1 LDRSSTAV
9 TRVDD
14 LIAMLET
21 MTSALVADALDRLGL
36 RDQTMDPGIRAVSSG
51 VTLAGRAL
59 PVEVVA
65 TDVLAEEPYA
75 MEMRAIESLVPGD
88 VPVYAA
94 PAGLRAALFGELFGH
109 AARGLGGR
117 GAVVDGF
124 VRDTRA
130 LTASGIPVFARGASP
145 LDTNGRAEVRS
156 FGEPVVVGGVTV
168 RRGDY
173 VVGDDDGVVVAPAE
187 VIEELVD
194 SVQHKRR
201 DEHGALTDLLAGDT
215 VRDVWDRWRVF

>member
-1 LDRSSTAV
+1 MG
-9 TRVDD
+9 D

-21 MTSALVADALDRLGL
+21 MTSALVADGLDRLGL
-36 RDQTMDPGIRAVSSG
+36 RDQTMDHGIRAVLPG
-51 VTLAGRAL
+51 ITLAGRAV
-59 PVEVVA
+59 PVDVVA

-75 MEMRAIESLVPGD
+75 MEMRAIESLQPGD

-117 GAVVDGF
+117 GAVVDGY

-130 LTASGIPVFARGASP
+130 LAASGIPVFARGASP

-156 FGEPVVVGGVTV
+156 FGEPVVVGGVTRARRRLRRRRRRR
-168 RRGDY
+168 RRGGA
-173 VVGDDDGVVVAPAE
+173 VRGHRRAGR
-187 VIEELVD
+187 D
-194 SVQHKRR
+194 SVQRKRR
-201 DEHGALTDLLAGDT
+201 DEHGALTRPPGRRHGA
-215 VRDVWDRWRVF
+215 

>member
-1 LDRSSTAV
+1 MR
-9 TRVDD
+9 D

-21 MTSALVADALDRLGL
+21 MTSALVADGLDRLGF
-36 RDQTMDPGIRAVSSG
+36 RDQTLDPGIRAVLPG
-51 VTLAGRAL
+51 ITLAGRAM
-59 PVEVVA
+59 PVDVVA
-65 TDVLAEEPYA
+65 TDLVADEPYA
-75 MEMRAIESLVPGD
+75 MEMRAIEALAPGD

-117 GAVVDGF
+117 GAIVDGY

-130 LTASGIPVFARGASP
+130 LAASGIPVFARGASP

-168 RRGDY
+168 RAGDY

-187 VIEELVD
+187 VIDELVE
-194 SVQHKRR
+194 SVQRKRR